1 MGNKNMAE
9 KKEPKKMMVHSPNLK
24 TATREEKDNFISILD
39 YYIGLREEEIKAEAI
54 WTTNKK
60 QN

>member
-54 WTTNKK
+54 
-60 QN
+60 